1 MTAMQFKECDIH
13 RLVTACKVYQD
24 QTGSEYMW
32 DEYEHLIHKLH
43 NYQNEIDCPDCI
55 ACDVHS

>member
-1 MTAMQFKECDIH
+1 MTAMQFKEVDIH
-13 RLVTACKVYQD
+13 RLGTACKVYQD

-43 NYQNEIDCPDCI
+43 NYQNDIDCPDCI
-55 ACDVHS
+55 VCDVHS